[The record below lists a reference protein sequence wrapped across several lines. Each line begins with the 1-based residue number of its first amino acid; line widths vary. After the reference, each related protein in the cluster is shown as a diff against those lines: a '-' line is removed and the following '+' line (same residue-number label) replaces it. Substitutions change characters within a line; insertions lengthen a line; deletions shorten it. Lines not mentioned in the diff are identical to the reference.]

1 MHLETLFLVNF
12 CVIFV
17 KNDGEKHMD
26 FSLFLNMLLHHLFA
40 KFAVFRNARNLKNSD
55 FPVENTYFYKISFF
69 AFDVQRC
76 RKLVKKQWMGRAKGL
91 QKSMQFGC

>member
-17 KNDGEKHMD
+17 KNDGEKHME
-26 FSLFLNMLLHHLFA
+26 FSLFLNMLFHHLFA

-55 FPVENTYFYKISFF
+55 FPPGKIHIFIRYHFLHSMFKGVEN
-69 AFDVQRC
+69 
-76 RKLVKKQWMGRAKGL
+76 
-91 QKSMQFGC
+91 